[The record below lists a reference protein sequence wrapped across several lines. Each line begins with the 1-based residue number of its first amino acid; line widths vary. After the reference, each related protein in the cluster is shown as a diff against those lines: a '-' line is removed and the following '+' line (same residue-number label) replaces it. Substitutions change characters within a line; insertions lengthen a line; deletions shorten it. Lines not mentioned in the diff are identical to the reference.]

1 MSMKIDELERD
12 VLNAILGVERIEMQ
26 LAEAE
31 EKLQQCIDALEMALI
46 QDQGEVELGGVEY
59 E

>member
-1 MSMKIDELERD
+1 MSMKIDALERD